1 MKKSGSLVLFDA
13 AAMPT
18 TRRVFVGLPAYNEE
32 IALPRLLERIKRLTK
47 PSPEAIAVILYNDG
61 STDSTARIAREWQQQ
76 LRLEVLD
83 CPINQG
89 LGAGLR
95 ALVEHAAATAGDDDV
110 LVVMD
115 CDDTHDPAQI
125 TDMLQRVAEG
135 ADVVIG
141 SRYARGAMVRGV
153 PALRR
158 LTALGA
164 AAVFK
169 LVHPV
174 RGVWDYTCGYRAYR
188 VGVLKTALRRYGG
201 GLIAETGFACM
212 VELLLKL
219 NAMNVRFAE
228 IPLQLRYDQKPTA
241 TKMGVGSHTRRL
253 LLLLVRWRVR
263 GFKQA

>member
-1 MKKSGSLVLFDA
+1 MLT
-13 AAMPT
+13 T
-18 TRRVFVGLPAYNEE
+18 TRRVLVGLPAYNEE
-32 IALPRLLERIKRLTK
+32 IALPRLLDRIERLTASF
-47 PSPEAIAVILYNDG
+47 PQPVTVVLYNDG
-61 STDSTARIAREWQQQ
+61 STDSTVPIARSRQQQ
-76 LRLEVLD
+76 MPLVILD
-83 CPINQG
+83 CPVNKG

-95 ALVEHAAATAGDDDV
+95 ALVEYAVANANDDDI

-125 TDMLQRVAEG
+125 VDMLRRLGEG

-141 SRYARGAMVRGV
+141 SRYVRGALVRGV
-153 PALRR
+153 PPLRR

-164 AAVFK
+164 AALFK

-188 VGVLKTALRRYGG
+188 VSVLKKAAMRYGDV
-201 GLIAETGFACM
+201 LIAESGFACM

-219 NAMNVRFAE
+219 NGLGARFAE
-228 IPLQLRYDQKPTA
+228 IPLQLRYDQKPTE

-253 LLLLVRWRVR
+253 LLLLVRWRLH
-263 GFKQA
+263 GFREA